1 MLSSRFCIFEI
12 LIYLCISTHSY
23 HRKEQ
28 NIEDKYKAQKKYAKN
43 NIKKLSCSYPAEF
56 VNQFKDAWKKL
67 NIKQAEVIRKTMQQV
82 IDEAEKEDL

>member
-1 MLSSRFCIFEI
+1 M
-12 LIYLCISTHSY
+12 IYLCISTHSY

-28 NIEDKYKAQKKYAKN
+28 NIEDKYKAQKKYVKN

-56 VNQFKDAWKKL
+56 VNQFKDACKNL

-82 IDEAEKEDL
+82 IDEAEKENL

>member
-56 VNQFKDAWKKL
+56 VNQFRDVCKNLK
-67 NIKQAEVIRKTMQQV
+67 IKQAKVIRKTMQQV
-82 IDEAEKEDL
+82 IDEAEKENL

>member
-12 LIYLCISTHSY
+12 LIYLCISTHNY

-43 NIKKLSCSYPAEF
+43 NIKKLSCSHPAEF
-56 VNQFKDAWKKL
+56 VNQFRKHEKNSTLNKSKSLKKL
-67 NIKQAEVIRKTMQQV
+67 CNKS
-82 IDEAEKEDL
+82 